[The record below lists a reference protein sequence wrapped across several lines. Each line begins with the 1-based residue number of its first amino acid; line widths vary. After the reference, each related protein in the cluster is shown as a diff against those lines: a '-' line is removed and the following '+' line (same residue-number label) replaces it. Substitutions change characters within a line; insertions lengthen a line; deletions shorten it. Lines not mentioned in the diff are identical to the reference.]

1 MGLSILNLIDLPPA
15 KPSLLCIYNAGKIA
29 GVQSDTSDGEQ
40 HRQTRRKSPSRL
52 ADHQTGDSSSKNL
65 GNRSKKHQSM
75 GAIASGQSALQIIG
89 GLLLIVAI
97 FIGPLLAGSYYGSW
111 RWPLVLISSIA
122 ALLLIL
128 GTQSNRSGPGSGPG
142 QQKQRQSNHGARF
155 LIGLLAL
162 TILQGLWMWFNAWGV
177 FYNSP
182 EFYDVASVPWRI
194 DTLADQPFPSLPGTA
209 DKAESYDRLSYIIP
223 CLALIWGV
231 RQLVI
236 ARPSW
241 CQHLAKSIFWSGAII
256 ALVGILQRASG
267 TSSILWL
274 DQLEQGLLTKHFFA
288 TYRSP
293 GIATC
298 FLNVA
303 LALGLPSVLN
313 ALRSDLDTRGFR
325 AHYPMAYLLVTIS
338 GVIIIICA
346 VITAGSKAGMAFGVI
361 TVILFSLLNRHAIG
375 KAFRESSTQLF
386 FGNKPIERNIF
397 IGAII
402 CITVFLILTFAG
414 IMSERWSGAHKLNYS
429 SLTGR
434 LQANEVMLKMVADD
448 GWGALGMGPG
458 SFYPLFPYYSGQIN
472 SLITGVW
479 VYAHNDYMQT
489 LVEWG
494 WFGFVLLAAC
504 IGGGFLL
511 LARELFFHRTEH
523 SKSRFIHMRGY
534 LLAMFVFLVHALI
547 EFPFQIE
554 SLAVVFAVMLGVAW
568 ASPAIRGRDI
578 RKKDRYG
585 RTRRSRRSGRNG
597 RGRSSRRSQGSE
609 SSDSAQGHD

>member
-1 MGLSILNLIDLPPA
+1 LLKRNCKGIILE
-15 KPSLLCIYNAGKIA
+15 
-29 GVQSDTSDGEQ
+29 VQNNGSDDKQDQ
-40 HRQTRRKSPSRL
+40 HTRRKTPSSLLGDDSSHSSERSTDGNIEGAKNLRGSKQASPSI
-52 ADHQTGDSSSKNL
+52 
-65 GNRSKKHQSM
+65 
-75 GAIASGQSALQIIG
+75 IANGLSALQLIG

-97 FIGPLLAGSYYGSW
+97 FIGPLIAGSYYGAW
-111 RWPLVLISSIA
+111 RWPLVYTSSAA

-128 GTQSNRSGPGSGPG
+128 STRSKQASKQSD
-142 QQKQRQSNHGARF
+142 HGAR
-155 LIGLLAL
+155 LLLGLLTL
-162 TILQGLWMWFNAWGV
+162 TIMQGLWMWFNAWGV

-182 EFYDVASVPWRI
+182 EYYDAASLPWRI
-194 DTLADQPFPSLPGTA
+194 DTLANQPFPSLPGTA
-209 DKAESYDRLSYIIP
+209 DRAEAFDRLSYIIP
-223 CLALIWGV
+223 CLALVWGV

-241 CQHLAKSIFWSGAII
+241 CQHLAKSIFWSGAVI
-256 ALVGILQRASG
+256 ALIGMLQRASG

-313 ALRSDLDTRGFR
+313 AMRSDLDSRGFR
-325 AHYPMAYLLVTIS
+325 ARYPMTYLLMTIS
-338 GVIIIICA
+338 AVIIIICA

-361 TVILFSLLNRHAIG
+361 TIILFAILNRHAIG

-386 FGNKPIERNIF
+386 FGNQPIERNIF

-414 IMSERWSGAHKLNYS
+414 IMSDRWSGAHKLNYS

-434 LQANEVMLKMVADD
+434 IQANEVMLKMVADD

-458 SFYPLFPYYSGQIN
+458 SFYPLFPYYSGQID

-494 WFGFVLLAAC
+494 WLGTVLLAAC
-504 IGGGFLL
+504 IAGGFLL
-511 LARELFFHRTEH
+511 LARELFLHRNDH
-523 SKSRFIHMRGY
+523 SKNRFIHMRGY
-534 LLAMFVFLVHALI
+534 LLAMLVFLVHALI

-554 SLAVVFAVMLGVAW
+554 SLAMIFAVLLGVAW

-585 RTRRSRRSGRNG
+585 RTRRSRRGRSRRRSGRQS
-597 RGRSSRRSQGSE
+597 RGTRSSVADEPSNNQNHA
-609 SSDSAQGHD
+609 SDLAT

>member
-1 MGLSILNLIDLPPA
+1 MTKSRDSRGKPHVLVSSIA
-15 KPSLLCIYNAGKIA
+15 RGK
-29 GVQSDTSDGEQ
+29 DGIQ
-40 HRQTRRKSPSRL
+40 L
-52 ADHQTGDSSSKNL
+52 
-65 GNRSKKHQSM
+65 
-75 GAIASGQSALQIIG
+75 IG
-89 GLLLIVAI
+89 GLFLIAAI
-97 FIGPLLAGSYYGSW
+97 FIGPLLAGSYYGAW
-111 RWPLVLISSIA
+111 RWPLVYTSSIA
-122 ALLLIL
+122 ALMLIC
-128 GTQSNRSGPGSGPG
+128 GSRWQPASKPG
-142 QQKQRQSNHGARF
+142 NHGAR
-155 LIGLLAL
+155 LLLGLLVLSA
-162 TILQGLWMWFNAWGV
+162 LQGVWMWFNAWGV
-177 FYNSP
+177 FYNSA
-182 EFYDVASVPWRI
+182 EYYDVASLPWRI
-194 DTLADQPFPSLPGTA
+194 DTLAGQPFPSLPGTA
-209 DKAESYDRLSYIIP
+209 DRAEAYDRLSYILP
-223 CLALIWGV
+223 CLALVWGV
-231 RQLVI
+231 RQLVVF
-236 ARPSW
+236 RPSW

-256 ALVGILQRASG
+256 ALIGVLQRASG

-313 ALRSDLDTRGFR
+313 ALRSDLDARGFR
-325 AHYPMAYLLVTIS
+325 AHYPMAYLLITIAA
-338 GVIIIICA
+338 VIIIICA

-361 TVILFSLLNRHAIG
+361 TIILFCLLNRHAIG

-402 CITVFLILTFAG
+402 CITVFLILSFAG

-458 SFYPLFPYYSGQIN
+458 SFYPLFPYYSGQIE
-472 SLITGVW
+472 SLVTGIW

-494 WFGFVLLAAC
+494 WLGTSVLAAC

-511 LARELFFHRTEH
+511 LARELFFHRNDH
-523 SKSRFIHMRGY
+523 SKKRFIHLRGY
-534 LLAMFVFLVHALI
+534 LLAMSIFLVHALI

-554 SLAVVFAVMLGVAW
+554 SLAVVFSIMLGVAW
-568 ASPAIRGRDI
+568 ASPALRGRDI

-585 RTRRSRRSGRNG
+585 RTRRSRHNRP
-597 RGRSSRRSQGSE
+597 SRKSRKSRPRHGE
-609 SSDSAQGHD
+609 DSAYPA

>member
-1 MGLSILNLIDLPPA
+1 M
-15 KPSLLCIYNAGKIA
+15 
-29 GVQSDTSDGEQ
+29 QSDTSDAKPCE
-40 HRQTRRKSPSRL
+40 QTRRKAAATVAGSRSN
-52 ADHQTGDSSSKNL
+52 SSAKKTRNGS
-65 GNRSKKHQSM
+65 NRQYKPLTAFAKAQS
-75 GAIASGQSALQIIG
+75 GLQLIG
-89 GLLLIVAI
+89 GLLLIAAI
-97 FIGPLLAGSYYGSW
+97 FIGPLLAGSYYGVW
-111 RWPLVLISSIA
+111 RWPLLYTSCIA
-122 ALLLIL
+122 ALFLIL
-128 GTQSNRSGPGSGPG
+128 SSQWKYTGHQSG
-142 QQKQRQSNHGARF
+142 HGARI
-155 LIGLLAL
+155 LLGLLTL
-162 TILQGLWMWFNAWGV
+162 ITLQGLWMWFNAWGV
-177 FYNSP
+177 FYYSP
-182 EFYDVASVPWRI
+182 EYYDVASLPWRI
-194 DTLADQPFPSLPGTA
+194 DTLADQPFPKLPGTT
-209 DKAESYDRLSYIIP
+209 DKAEAYDRLSYILP

-236 ARPSW
+236 SRPSW

-256 ALVGILQRASG
+256 ALIGILQRASG

-274 DQLEQGLLTKHFFA
+274 DQLEQSLLTKHFFA

-303 LALGLPSVLN
+303 LALGLPSLLN
-313 ALRSDLDTRGFR
+313 ALRSDIDAGGFR
-325 AHYPMAYLLVTIS
+325 ARFPMAYLLVTIT

-361 TVILFSLLNRHAIG
+361 TIILFSVLNRYAIG

-386 FGNKPIERNIF
+386 FGNRPIERNIF
-397 IGAII
+397 IGSII
-402 CITVFLILTFAG
+402 CITALLILSFAG
-414 IMSERWSGAHKLNYS
+414 IMSDRWSNAHKLSYA

-472 SLITGVW
+472 SLVTGVW

-494 WFGFVLLAAC
+494 WLGTTLLAAC

-511 LARELFFHRTEH
+511 LARELFFHRNDH
-523 SKSRFIHMRGY
+523 SKKRFIHLRSY
-534 LLAMFVFLVHALI
+534 LLAMSIFLVHALI

-554 SLAVVFAVMLGVAW
+554 SLAVVFAIMLGVAW
-568 ASPAIRGRDI
+568 ASPALRGRDI

-585 RTRRSRRSGRNG
+585 RTRRSRRG
-597 RGRSSRRSQGSE
+597 RRSRFREKSIR
-609 SSDSAQGHD
+609 S

>member
-1 MGLSILNLIDLPPA
+1 MAEVQGNTDDDNPDQQIRQIEPEGASDHGARQSSA
-15 KPSLLCIYNAGKIA
+15 KTKNRKGKKQQP
-29 GVQSDTSDGEQ
+29 VSTF
-40 HRQTRRKSPSRL
+40 
-52 ADHQTGDSSSKNL
+52 
-65 GNRSKKHQSM
+65 
-75 GAIASGQSALQIIG
+75 ASGKNAFQLIG
-89 GLLLIVAI
+89 GLFLIAAI
-97 FIGPLLAGSYYGSW
+97 FIGPLLAGSYYGAW
-111 RWPLVLISSIA
+111 RWPLIYASSAA
-122 ALLLIL
+122 ALLLIF
-128 GTQSNRSGPGSGPG
+128 GSRSKPSG
-142 QQKQRQSNHGARF
+142 QQGDHGAR
-155 LIGLLAL
+155 LLLGLLAL
-162 TILQGLWMWFNAWGV
+162 STLQGLWMWFNAWGV

-182 EFYDVASVPWRI
+182 DYYDAASMPWRI
-194 DTLADQPFPSLPGTA
+194 DTLADQPFPNLPGTA
-209 DKAESYDRLSYIIP
+209 DRSEAFDRLSYIIP
-223 CLALIWGV
+223 CLALVWGV

-241 CQHLAKSIFWSGAII
+241 CQHLAKSIFWSGAVI
-256 ALVGILQRASG
+256 ALVGLLQRASG

-325 AHYPMAYLLVTIS
+325 ARYPMAYLLLTIS
-338 GVIIIICA
+338 AVIIIICA

-361 TVILFSLLNRHAIG
+361 TIILFALLNRHAIG

-414 IMSERWSGAHKLNYS
+414 IMSDRWSGAHKLNYS

-434 LQANEVMLKMVADD
+434 IQANEVMLKMVADD

-458 SFYPLFPYYSGQIN
+458 SFYPLFPYYSGQID

-494 WFGFVLLAAC
+494 WLGTVFLAAC
-504 IGGGFLL
+504 IAGGCFL
-511 LARELFFHRTEH
+511 LARELLLHRNEH
-523 SKSRFIHMRGY
+523 SKNRFIHMRGY
-534 LLAMFVFLVHALI
+534 LLAMLIFLVHAAI

-554 SLAVVFAVMLGVAW
+554 SLAIIFAVMLGVAW
-568 ASPAIRGRDI
+568 ASPAMRGRDI

-585 RTRRSRRSGRNG
+585 RTRRSRRSQS
-597 RGRSSRRSQGSE
+597 RGKSRGKSSRSKSSDGSE
-609 SSDSAQGHD
+609 PSSDANHASDLAT